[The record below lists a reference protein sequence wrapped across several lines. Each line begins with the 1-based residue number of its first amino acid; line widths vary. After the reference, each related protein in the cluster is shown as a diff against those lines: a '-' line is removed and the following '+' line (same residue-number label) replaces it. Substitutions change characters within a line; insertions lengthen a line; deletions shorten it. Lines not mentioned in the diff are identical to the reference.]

1 VDLVRKKT
9 QGTEICTGVE
19 DNMVRRKKGRRKR
32 KRRQVGTTSES
43 SWRLPKIVHLEAVDK
58 NLRSIKSEFKVLGSK

>member
-1 VDLVRKKT
+1 MDLVRKT
-9 QGTEICTGVE
+9 TRGTEICTGVE
-19 DNMVRRKKGRRKR
+19 DNVVGRKERKKR

-43 SWRLPKIVHLEAVDK
+43 SWRLPKTIQLEAVGK